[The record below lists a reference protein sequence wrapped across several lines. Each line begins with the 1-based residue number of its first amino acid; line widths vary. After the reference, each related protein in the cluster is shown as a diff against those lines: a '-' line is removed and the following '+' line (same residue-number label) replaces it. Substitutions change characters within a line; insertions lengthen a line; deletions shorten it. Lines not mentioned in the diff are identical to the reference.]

1 MNIKND
7 FGGYIAM
14 KRFLILFLI
23 SILVFSS
30 CELSGNALDDGGE
43 DEYLSEADN
52 DHDDIAEMS
61 GVISTSVQNSA
72 SEFLRD
78 FGFNVSDVDVS
89 EDRTSMVYYV
99 WADNFAN
106 ETSLTLE
113 DAEKA
118 IRDFCSDNQLSE
130 NAITVAKSAY
140 NFTQLNINIEGIT
153 DEELAEK
160 ERNGDPA
167 VRAAAFIGQNDADF
181 DLRYED
187 EKLFI
192 TLKDGKSYSDLSE
205 SVRFVINE
213 YLEYI
218 VIE

>member
-1 MNIKND
+1 
-7 FGGYIAM
+7 M

-30 CELSGNALDDGGE
+30 CELSGNALDDGG
-43 DEYLSEADN
+43 DNEYLSDADN
-52 DHDDIAEMS
+52 DHEDTSEMS
-61 GVISTSVQNSA
+61 GVISTAVQNSA
-72 SEFLRD
+72 SEFIRD
-78 FGFNVSDVDVS
+78 FGFTVSDVDVS
-89 EDRTSMVYYV
+89 EDRTSIVYYV

-106 ETSLTLE
+106 GTSLTLE

-140 NFTQLNINIEGIT
+140 NFTQLNISIEGIT
-153 DEELAEK
+153 DEEFAEK

-167 VRAAAFIGQNDADF
+167 VRAAAFIGQNAADF
-181 DLRYED
+181 HLRYED

>member
-1 MNIKND
+1 
-7 FGGYIAM
+7 M
-14 KRFLILFLI
+14 KRFLILSL
-23 SILVFSS
+23 ILVFMFSS
-30 CELSGNALDDGGE
+30 CAISKDNEDDVLNNDTGNEYSNEAKNVHNDD
-43 DEYLSEADN
+43 N
-52 DHDDIAEMS
+52 IAEKS
-61 GVISTSVQNSA
+61 AEISTAVQKSA
-72 SEFLRD
+72 GDFLRD
-78 FGFNVSDVDVS
+78 LGFTVSDLAVS
-89 EDRTSMVYYV
+89 EDRTSIVYYV

-106 ETSLTLE
+106 GTSLTLE

-118 IRDFCSDNQLSE
+118 IRDFCGDNQLSE
-130 NAITVAKSAY
+130 SAITVAKSAY
-140 NFTQLNINIEGIT
+140 AFNQLDINIEGIS
-153 DEELAEK
+153 DEEFVEK

-167 VRAAAFIGQNDADF
+167 ACAASFIGQNDTDF

-205 SVRFVINE
+205 AVRFVINE